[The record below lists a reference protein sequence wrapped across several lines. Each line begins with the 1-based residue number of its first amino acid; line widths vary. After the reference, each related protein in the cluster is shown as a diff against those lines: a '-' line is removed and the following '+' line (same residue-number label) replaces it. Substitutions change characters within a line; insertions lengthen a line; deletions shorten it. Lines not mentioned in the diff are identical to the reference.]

1 MTSAPRRPE
10 LAPVHSYSISER
22 ELSLGVFDQVAPWGH
37 EEVLY
42 GFDPVSG
49 LRTIVAIHSTALGP
63 ALGGTRFYSY
73 RSEDE
78 ALFDVL
84 RLSRGMSYK
93 AAAAGLDLGGGKA
106 VIIGDPRTA
115 SGERLFRA
123 YGRIIDSLQ
132 GRYITAEDVG
142 TTSSDMEIIRRETRW
157 ALGTPMEEGGSG
169 DPSPMTARGLL
180 AAVQAVAEHLWDS
193 DDLSGRKVAV
203 QGVGKVGYAYVE
215 LLMAA
220 GAEVVAADSYEPTAV
235 KVADDFGIK
244 VVGPDE
250 ILSIDCDILSP
261 CAMGAVFD
269 DTTIPALA
277 CAAIAGSANNQ
288 LLDDTHADLIADRG
302 ILYAPDFVV
311 NAGGLINVAEELRGY
326 SRQRALHRVE
336 HLRRATAKILAEA
349 ETVGVSP
356 HQAAVA
362 RAERRMKDIGDLR
375 RFRRSGD
382 DRN

>member
-1 MTSAPRRPE
+1 M
-10 LAPVHSYSISER
+10 
-22 ELSLGVFDQVAPWGH
+22 GVFDQVAPWGH

-180 AAVQAVAEHLWDS
+180 AAVQAVA
-193 DDLSGRKVAV
+193 
-203 QGVGKVGYAYVE
+203 
-215 LLMAA
+215 
-220 GAEVVAADSYEPTAV
+220 
-235 KVADDFGIK
+235 
-244 VVGPDE
+244 
-250 ILSIDCDILSP
+250 
-261 CAMGAVFD
+261 
-269 DTTIPALA
+269 
-277 CAAIAGSANNQ
+277 
-288 LLDDTHADLIADRG
+288 
-302 ILYAPDFVV
+302 
-311 NAGGLINVAEELRGY
+311 
-326 SRQRALHRVE
+326 
-336 HLRRATAKILAEA
+336 
-349 ETVGVSP
+349 
-356 HQAAVA
+356 
-362 RAERRMKDIGDLR
+362 
-375 RFRRSGD
+375 
-382 DRN
+382 